1 MRPGW
6 GLRHPAMTKL
16 LVSTEVSPAAV
27 QETAWANGAVPLRV
41 AAHTR
46 TAELPDELVL
56 SVRCIVLVE
65 KDIVVCSNRDDI
77 LHPWPGGRREGK
89 ETLVETA
96 SREVHEETGW
106 LIDPRSLRRLG
117 WLHFEHLREQPVD
130 HPWPHPDFLQVVHA
144 GRALDRDG
152 GADVEWTDAEG
163 YELSS
168 QRMTLVD
175 AAAALRQNQLA
186 LPFLRMLRN

>member
-16 LVSTEVSPAAV
+16 LASTEVSPAAV
-27 QETAWANGAVPLRV
+27 EETAWANGAVPLRI

-46 TAELPDELVL
+46 AAELPDELVL

-65 KDIVVCSNRDDI
+65 DDIIVCSNRDGI
-77 LHPWPGGRREGK
+77 LHPWAGGRREGD

-96 SREVHEETGW
+96 CREVHEETGW
-106 LIDPRSLRRLG
+106 LVDPRSLRRLG

-130 HPWPHPDFLQVVHA
+130 HPWPHPDFLQEVYA

-152 GADVEWTDAEG
+152 GTDVDWTDTEG

-168 QRMTLVD
+168 RRMTLED
-175 AAAALRQNQLA
+175 AAAAVRQDRLA
-186 LPFLRMLRN
+186 LAFLRMLRS